1 MAAVSTFEIYGI
13 QEALKALNDLD
24 RTLRRQITKDI
35 QGGAGQKLVSAA
47 RSFIPTMKPPLSGMG
62 RSPMIGGRETT
73 QWDRDQVV
81 RGIRTIVGQRARP
94 PKTITFSNG
103 RTVQFKGTP
112 YQLLVL
118 QQKDAA
124 GAIWDHAGIRNSSS
138 MFVQNLI
145 TKGER
150 VGPADAPR
158 ALQPAAEDVTP
169 SVEGE
174 VRKIVEDVMRIIN
187 RKLV

>member
-13 QEALKALNDLD
+13 QEALKALNELD

-35 QGGAGQKLVSAA
+35 QGGAGRALQTAA
-47 RSFIPTMKPPLSGMG
+47 RAMVPTKPPLSGMG
-62 RSPMIGGRETT
+62 KSPLIGGRETT
-73 QWDRDQVV
+73 QWDRNQVL

-103 RTVQFKGTP
+103 RTVKFEGTP

-124 GAIWDHAGIRNSSS
+124 GAIWDHSGIRNATTT
-138 MFVQNLI
+138 FVQNLI
-145 TKGER
+145 TEGDHI
-150 VGPADAPR
+150 GPAEAPR
-158 ALQPAAEDVTP
+158 VLQPSAEKVTP
-169 SVEGE
+169 TVEDE
-174 VRKIVEDVMRIIN
+174 VRKIVEDVMRIVN